1 MGLLDMGTRSAVT
14 QYVAKLN
21 ATQSRQELNGLCSTA
36 TVFYLMMGFFTVS
49 AGFLLARF
57 MPYFMSDIGP
67 FRETVQTAVVIV
79 SLEVAIILTLNV
91 FGGIVIGLQRFD
103 ISQGISILVTLLR
116 ALGTVFVLLR
126 GYGIVGLAAAS
137 LGSTLLGNVLQ
148 TLSAFRLLPD
158 LRISPRLFNQA
169 DVRKL
174 FGFGLA
180 MFVTHIS
187 GKIIFYTDATVIGI
201 FGSASQI
208 THYVI
213 AGNLIDY
220 SAGLLSTISVVLF
233 PMASDLNARK
243 DTEGLRRALIM
254 GTRLTLS
261 VGVPIYISFLIIGK
275 DFIELWMGEQYGQSS
290 PIVLTILTVGSIAR
304 ISQFNSVSIL
314 AGMQKHKF
322 LSACMSAE
330 AAANLVLSIVLVNF
344 YGIYGVALGTT
355 IPIIFMRIFF
365 VARHVSIATGLDFAR
380 YLKDTALW
388 ALKNG
393 AFFALPLLLITQNI
407 PLDSWPKL
415 AGSILASLAV
425 YTAFLYLVGLNGEER
440 VKVRQLLQISQP
452 GGIR

>member
-1 MGLLDMGTRSAVT
+1 
-14 QYVAKLN
+14 
-21 ATQSRQELNGLCSTA
+21 
-36 TVFYLMMGFFTVS
+36 
-49 AGFLLARF
+49 
-57 MPYFMSDIGP
+57 
-67 FRETVQTAVVIV
+67 
-79 SLEVAIILTLNV
+79 
-91 FGGIVIGLQRFD
+91 
-103 ISQGISILVTLLR
+103 
-116 ALGTVFVLLR
+116 VFVLLR